1 MSAGPLHNTTGIPIP
16 RGRGEIPGPS
26 RPRDRARRKVCVSR
40 ERLET
45 ADYRRVAGAAR
56 VVPDEIRVE
65 IPSFMLPSCGAG
77 GDHPV
82 SCCAASPPGCGSGG
96 GRNRPRGPIRRPA
109 GAGAAE
115 RKRSLRGPIV
125 ARRSEGRAIWMNHEV
140 EILRRSRPGRKTK
153 DGTIVTPEREP
164 RGSRGQTIRNVC
176 GGAMGGAAWQA
187 FGLTVSRLH
196 HASRSHRWEAGT
208 PSGFSSRRDLRLTPL
223 VPPHNRVR
231 EVPML

>member
-1 MSAGPLHNTTGIPIP
+1 M
-16 RGRGEIPGPS
+16 
-26 RPRDRARRKVCVSR
+26 CVSG

-56 VVPDEIRVE
+56 VVPDETRVE

-153 DGTIVTPEREP
+153 DGT
-164 RGSRGQTIRNVC
+164 
-176 GGAMGGAAWQA
+176 
-187 FGLTVSRLH
+187 
-196 HASRSHRWEAGT
+196 
-208 PSGFSSRRDLRLTPL
+208 SRRGRRNANPGFAWSDDSKRLRRCHGRCGVAGVWAYRFPSSPRFTL
-223 VPPHNRVR
+223 PPVGGWDSQRF
-231 EVPML
+231 